1 MGSRAKWE
9 DMVNSV
15 KEVFTSDKK
24 PDEKAE
30 IAAKNLG
37 SGGAAQAA
45 NSIMNHKKQL
55 EQQMKDAGI

>member
-9 DMVNSV
+9 DMVNTV
-15 KEVFTSDKK
+15 KDMFPTDKK
-24 PDEKAE
+24 PQEKAE
-30 IAAKNLG
+30 VAAKNLG

-45 NSIMNHKKQL
+45 NAIMNHKKQL